1 MNEEEKRINLIRELI
16 NEDPKLGSIDMPK
29 DKEGQKILLRALMNV
44 REPKEISDEF
54 LEI

>member
-16 NEDPKLGSIDMPK
+16 NEDPKLGSIEMLK

-44 REPKEISDEF
+44 REPKEISNEL

>member
-16 NEDPKLGSIDMPK
+16 
-29 DKEGQKILLRALMNV
+29 KEGQKILLRALMNV
-44 REPKEISDEF
+44 RKPKEISNEF

>member
-16 NEDPKLGSIDMPK
+16 NEAPKLGSIEMPK
-29 DKEGQKILLRALMNV
+29 DKEGHKILLRAIMNV
-44 REPKEISDEF
+44 WEPKGISNEF